1 MVDSEYNVR
10 VDKLDEKLAVAA
22 RKLRVALD
30 LQRFGI
36 AMMRQQLVN
45 RHPGESEAEI
55 DERLRSRLRDRP
67 LDGPPGRVV
76 SRFS

>member
-1 MVDSEYNVR
+1 MDKTD
-10 VDKLDEKLAVAA
+10 DKLAIAA

-36 AMMRQQLVN
+36 AMMRQKFVN
-45 RHPGESEAEI
+45 RYPGESEAEI
-55 DERLRSRLRDRP
+55 TERVRSWLRDRP

-76 SRFS
+76 SRFG